1 MYVLSRVGELLE
13 GDAGAE
19 PPVASFYIAVI
30 PSSSGPQPLIL
41 QFGGTAS
48 PADWEYAW
56 SGSVIKSSADLR
68 WQAGTTNVEIPVAS
82 GARQISIFV
91 RALADD
97 LPEGDELL
105 ELSLSQTVAGTAI
118 QTAALKI
125 QDQQATLPA
134 GASVI
139 VCADTDAVGEG
150 ETASFTLYTQGLPT
164 GTRLAYRVFGV
175 SPSDLDNLPLSGST
189 AIDSTGMA
197 RVLLPIANDKT
208 AEDTEFIALKLTG
221 VSGQSASQLVLDTS
235 TPTVDYSNDPS
246 RPTPVWFTPSASG
259 TTLVLSNTLQG
270 GSDTADYLSFSV
282 PASQKLNRI
291 VMEDYE
297 SSDGVA
303 FIALERGKQITASE
317 TNPKPLIGYTHF
329 GTRVPGL
336 GRGSDL
342 LSKLGGPLAGGDYS
356 VWVQQAGPLTEYR
369 LRLFTEPAAQGSAVV
384 SGAASDDRLVGSS
397 FSDYIDAAP
406 GDDIILAREG
416 DDTLIGGDGADIL
429 VGASGNDRVD
439 GRAGIDTAV
448 FQYNLS
454 SYTIDLLA
462 DGSRSVRHNTEGLAN
477 RTLPLSE
484 GLDILVNIE
493 RLRFADKSIAL
504 DADGTAA
511 QAYRIYKAAF
521 DRTPDSGGLGYWVAQ
536 MDKGMDLSEVSA
548 RFVDSKEF
556 RDLYGTNPTNAQFLS
571 KLYQNVLGRDP
582 EIAGYNWWLNE
593 LNTNPSKTKAKVL
606 ADFSESG
613 ENQTGVASLI
623 GTGISYEPW
632 VG

>member
-1 MYVLSRVGELLE
+1 MYVLSRVGELFE

-19 PPVASFYIAVI
+19 PPVASFNIAVI

-68 WQAGTTNVEIPVAS
+68 WQAGTSNVEIPVAS

-97 LPEGDELL
+97 LPESDELL

-139 VCADTDAVGEG
+139 VRADTDAVGEG
-150 ETASFTLYTQGLPT
+150 ETASFTLYTQGLPI

-175 SPSDLDNLPLSGST
+175 PPSDLDNVPLSGST

-208 AEDTEFIALKLTG
+208 AEGTEFIALKLTG

-235 TPTVDYSNDPS
+235 MPTVDYSNDPS
-246 RPTPVWFTPSASG
+246 KPTPVWFAPSASG

-303 FIALERGKQITASE
+303 FIALERGTQITASE

-369 LRLFTEPAAQGSAVV
+369 LRLFTEPAAQGSTVV
-384 SGAASDDRLVGSS
+384 SGAASDDRLIGSS
-397 FSDYIDAAP
+397 FSDYIDGAS

-493 RLRFADKSIAL
+493 RLRFADKSIAF
-504 DADGTAA
+504 DVDGTAG
-511 QAYRIYKAAF
+511 QAYRMYNAAF
-521 DRTPDSGGLGYWVAQ
+521 NRAPDMAGLGYWIKQIELGMGLLEVAQ
-536 MDKGMDLSEVSA
+536 RFIDSSEFQMLYGRTPSDTDFLNKLYSNVFEKNPDAPSLSSWINQTGINTGVTWQKVLSDLSESPSNQASVA
-548 RFVDSKEF
+548 PV
-556 RDLYGTNPTNAQFLS
+556 LY
-571 KLYQNVLGRDP
+571 
-582 EIAGYNWWLNE
+582 
-593 LNTNPSKTKAKVL
+593 
-606 ADFSESG
+606 SG
-613 ENQTGVASLI
+613 VP
-623 GTGISYEPW
+623 YEPW
-632 VG
+632 G

>member
-1 MYVLSRVGELLE
+1 MYVLSRVGELFE

-19 PPVASFYIAVI
+19 PPVASFNIAVI

-68 WQAGTTNVEIPVAS
+68 WQAGTSNVEIPVAS

-97 LPEGDELL
+97 LPESDELL

-139 VCADTDAVGEG
+139 VRADTDAVGEG
-150 ETASFTLYTQGLPT
+150 ETASFTLYTQGLPI

-175 SPSDLDNLPLSGST
+175 SPSDLDNVPLSGST

-208 AEDTEFIALKLTG
+208 AEGTEFIALKLTG

-235 TPTVDYSNDPS
+235 MPTVDYSNDPS
-246 RPTPVWFTPSASG
+246 KPTPVWFAPSASG

-303 FIALERGKQITASE
+303 FIALERGTQITASE

-336 GRGSDL
+336 GKGSDL

-369 LRLFTEPAAQGSAVV
+369 LRLFTEPAAQGSTVV
-384 SGAASDDRLVGSS
+384 SGVASDDRLIGSS
-397 FSDYIDAAP
+397 FSDYIDAAS

-493 RLRFADKSIAL
+493 RLRFADKSIAF
-504 DADGTAA
+504 DVDGTAG
-511 QAYRIYKAAF
+511 QAYRMYNAAF
-521 DRTPDSGGLGYWVAQ
+521 NRAPDMAGLGYWIKQIELGMGLLEVAQ
-536 MDKGMDLSEVSA
+536 RFIDSSEFQMLYGRTPSDTDFLNKLYSNVFEKNPDAPSLSSWINQTGINTGVTWQKVLSDLSESPSNQASVA
-548 RFVDSKEF
+548 PV
-556 RDLYGTNPTNAQFLS
+556 LY
-571 KLYQNVLGRDP
+571 
-582 EIAGYNWWLNE
+582 
-593 LNTNPSKTKAKVL
+593 
-606 ADFSESG
+606 SG
-613 ENQTGVASLI
+613 VP
-623 GTGISYEPW
+623 YEPW
-632 VG
+632 G